1 MRTESTLSLLEARA
15 AIDAMR
21 SELQRS
27 GRAAVMAVADMRGE
41 LISLERMD
49 GAQTTSVRVA
59 TNKAW
64 TSARLDSPSG
74 DVGRAA
80 HEQGWDF
87 CYYDDTRY
95 VGWGGGLP
103 VRVGG
108 AVVGGVAVSGL
119 SQEEDVAIAEIGVR
133 AIHDLLG
140 AQA

>member
-1 MRTESTLSLLEARA
+1 MRTESTLDYADARA

-21 SELQRS
+21 RELENRR
-27 GRAAVMAVADMRGE
+27 RAAVMAVADMRGE
-41 LISLERMD
+41 LICLERMD
-49 GAQTTSVRVA
+49 GVQTTSVRVA

-64 TSARLDSPSG
+64 TAARLDSPSG

-80 HEQGWDF
+80 QQQGWDF

-95 VGWGGGLP
+95 IGWGGGLP

-119 SQEEDVAIAEIGVR
+119 SQEEDIAIAEIGVA
-133 AIHDLLG
+133 AIHTQSGDRS
-140 AQA
+140 